1 MRSLRI
7 VGGNQRQFAGD
18 AGAARSVFG
27 DFVHGV
33 LNISIVKLILR
44 KHCARAR
51 WTTAKRVHVKTEMW
65 RGRRRR
71 PERRD
76 DYQRS
81 QRGPRVN
88 FDALVFKDARAQSR

>member
-1 MRSLRI
+1 MRSPGI
-7 VGGNQRQFAGD
+7 VGGDQRQFAGD
-18 AGAARSVFG
+18 AGAARSMFG
-27 DFVHGV
+27 DLGHGV

-51 WTTAKRVHVKTEMW
+51 WTTAKRVHVKSIMW
-65 RGRRRR
+65 HSRRRR

-81 QRGPRVN
+81 QCGPRVN
-88 FDALVFKDARAQSR
+88 FDALVFKDARA